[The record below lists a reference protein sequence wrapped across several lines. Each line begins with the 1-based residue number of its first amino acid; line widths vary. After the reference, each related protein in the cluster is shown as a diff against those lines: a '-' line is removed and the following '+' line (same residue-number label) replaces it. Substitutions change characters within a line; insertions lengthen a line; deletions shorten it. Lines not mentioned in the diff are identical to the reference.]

1 MSPAPGESNYFHRGG
16 PSAGPESSA
25 TSTRSRS
32 NSGIRVRFAG
42 LYSELRDIAERVLGT
57 RADGAGISAN
67 DLLHDAFVKLRQE
80 HDRRRAQGLSAIG
93 HKPEEVFKSCVGAA
107 CRDVLID
114 LLRRDGALKRGGDEA
129 HVELQSDIEV
139 PGTGPHQVLFVHEV
153 LQDLE
158 GQDPELAQLVEA
170 RVFGMLS
177 IEECA
182 TLFGVSSRTIA
193 RRWTIAVAWLR
204 QRLR

>member
-1 MSPAPGESNYFHRGG
+1 MSPAPGESDYFHRLEQTASRGG
-16 PSAGPESSA
+16 
-25 TSTRSRS
+25 STRSRHD
-32 NSGIRVRFAG
+32 SGIRARFAG
-42 LYSELRDIAERVLGT
+42 LYTELRDIAERILVARTGNGHI
-57 RADGAGISAN
+57 GAQ

-80 HDRRRAQGLSAIG
+80 HERRQEQGLSAIG
-93 HKPEEVFKSCVGAA
+93 HKPEEVFKGCVGAA

-114 LLRRDGALKRGGDEA
+114 LLRRDAALKRGGDQQ
-129 HVELQSDIEV
+129 HVELLPDIEV

-153 LQDLE
+153 LEHLENQDE
-158 GQDPELAQLVEA
+158 ELAQLVEA

-182 TLFGVSSRTIA
+182 ALFGVSSRTIA
-193 RRWTIAVAWLR
+193 RRWTIAVPWLR

>member
-1 MSPAPGESNYFHRGG
+1 MGASKSDYFHRRLEAEPGE
-16 PSAGPESSA
+16 PRSSGVA
-25 TSTRSRS
+25 SRS
-32 NSGIRVRFAG
+32 DSGIRVRFAG
-42 LYSELRDIAERVLGT
+42 LYAELRDIAERVLGQQQ
-57 RADGAGISAN
+57 AQDGDAAS

-80 HDRRRAQGLSAIG
+80 HERRQEQGLSAIG
-93 HKPEEVFKSCVGAA
+93 HKPEEVFKGCVGAA

-114 LLRRDGALKRGGDEA
+114 LLRRDAALKRGGDQQ
-129 HVELQSDIEV
+129 HVELLPDIEV

-153 LQDLE
+153 LEHLENQDE
-158 GQDPELAQLVEA
+158 ELAQLVEA

-182 TLFGVSSRTIA
+182 ALFGVSSRTIA